1 MVTSSSPLRRSDSS
15 ATGCSHFTR
24 RDIGR
29 SADKLMNYWMVKQ
42 EPTAYSW
49 DDFVKDGKTDWTGVR
64 NFNARNFLREMKN
77 GDKVYF
83 YHSVVGKEVVG
94 IAKVTKE
101 AFPDPTDTAWH
112 AVELTPDK
120 PLKKPVTLEQIR
132 GNKALAN
139 IYLVRQPRFS
149 VMPLTKDEF

>member
-1 MVTSSSPLRRSDSS
+1 
-15 ATGCSHFTR
+15 
-24 RDIGR
+24 
-29 SADKLMNYWMVKQ
+29 MVKQ

-64 NFNARNFLREMKN
+64 NFKARNFLKEMKK

-94 IAKVTKE
+94 TAEVSRT
-101 AFPDPTDTAWH
+101 AFPDPTDEAWY
-112 AVELTPDK
+112 AVELKPVK
-120 PLKKPVTLEQIR
+120 PLKKPVTLTDIKA
-132 GNKALAN
+132 NVALAN

-149 VMPLTKDEF
+149 VMPLTKDEYEEILSMSK

>member
-1 MVTSSSPLRRSDSS
+1 
-15 ATGCSHFTR
+15 
-24 RDIGR
+24 
-29 SADKLMNYWMVKQ
+29 MVKQ

-49 DDFVKDGKTDWTGVR
+49 DDFVKERKTDWTGVR
-64 NFNARNFLREMKN
+64 NFKARLFLKDMKK

-83 YHSVVGKEVVG
+83 YHSVVGKEIVG

-120 PLKKPVTLEQIR
+120 PLKKPVTLEAIKA
-132 GNKALAN
+132 NAALAN

-149 VMPLTKDEF
+149 VMPLTKDEYEEILSMSK

>member
-1 MVTSSSPLRRSDSS
+1 
-15 ATGCSHFTR
+15 
-24 RDIGR
+24 
-29 SADKLMNYWMVKQ
+29 MNYWMVKQ

-64 NFNARNFLREMKN
+64 NFKARNFLKEMKQ

-112 AVELTPDK
+112 AVELTPEK
-120 PLKKPVTLEQIR
+120 PLKKPVTLEAIR
-132 GNKALAN
+132 TNKALAN

-149 VMPLTKDEF
+149 VMPLTKDEFEEILSMSK

>member
-1 MVTSSSPLRRSDSS
+1 
-15 ATGCSHFTR
+15 
-24 RDIGR
+24 
-29 SADKLMNYWMVKQ
+29 MNYWMVKQ

-64 NFNARNFLREMKN
+64 NFKARNFLKEMKE

-83 YHSVVGKEVVG
+83 YHSVIGKEVVG

-112 AVELTPDK
+112 AVELTPEK
-120 PLKKPVTLEQIR
+120 PLKKPVTLEAIKA
-132 GNKALAN
+132 NKALAN

-149 VMPLTKDEF
+149 VMPLTKDEFQEILSMSK

>member
-1 MVTSSSPLRRSDSS
+1 MP
-15 ATGCSHFTR
+15 
-24 RDIGR
+24 
-29 SADKLMNYWMVKQ
+29 MNYWMVKQ

-64 NFNARNFLREMKN
+64 NFKARNFLKEMKQ

-112 AVELTPDK
+112 AVELTPEK
-120 PLKKPVTLEQIR
+120 PLKKPVTLEAIR
-132 GNKALAN
+132 ANKALAN

-149 VMPLTKDEF
+149 VMPLTKDEFEEILSMSK